1 MINDKADEVMERL
14 FKSLENKYQNNLEKQ
29 MKGSEFFFD
38 YVHLLNYK
46 CREINPNCGG
56 SYIDSPHWM
65 KNKKV
70 TISLINSKDN
80 KSFNTL

>member
-1 MINDKADEVMERL
+1 
-14 FKSLENKYQNNLEKQ
+14 

-70 TISLINSKDN
+70 TISLINNKDN
-80 KSFNTL
+80 KSFQYAVTVALNNKKIKKNSVKNSRN